1 MIDTVHFKKWG
12 GGRRWGKCFMYSYFD
27 KISIGARVKTT
38 FLEPSLFISE
48 TGNSFKRSTPAPQLL
63 LPYQVIPK
71 YEVKVH

>member
-1 MIDTVHFKKWG
+1 
-12 GGRRWGKCFMYSYFD
+12 MYSYFD

-63 LPYQVIPK
+63 LPYQLIPK